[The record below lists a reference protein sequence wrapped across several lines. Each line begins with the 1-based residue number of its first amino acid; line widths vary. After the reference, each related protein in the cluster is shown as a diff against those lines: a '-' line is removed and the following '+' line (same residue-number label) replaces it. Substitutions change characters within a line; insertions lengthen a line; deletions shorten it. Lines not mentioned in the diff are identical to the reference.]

1 MRGKVVAISQDG
13 RYGQIAAEDGQ
24 RVSYWT
30 SEVRNG
36 PADIGQMVDYQMWEG
51 QPVEIFISNSPR
63 PPSGPPPRASQQP
76 RTNQAAYARPQFHG
90 GQLAQH
96 GHAASQA
103 LPTGY
108 WIQLFTSPSGRISR
122 RQFWL
127 HGVLPLFGA
136 SIVLGWIPIIGQILM
151 LGFLWGGICIAF
163 KRFHDV
169 GYPGWYSLIYL
180 VPMVAAGVLVGL
192 GMFITSII
200 DLAWL
205 LAEILWG
212 IGFLIG
218 LAQFIFV
225 YVRIGQEGENR
236 FGPDPLAV
244 A

>member
-1 MRGKVVAISQDG
+1 MRGKIVAISQDG

-24 RVSYWT
+24 RVSYWV

-36 PADIGQMVDYQMWEG
+36 PADVGQTVEYRMWEG
-51 QPVEIFISNSPR
+51 QPVEIFVANSPR
-63 PPSGPPPRASQQP
+63 PPSAPPPRAVQQP
-76 RTNQAAYARPQFHG
+76 QMKHAIHATPQFRGAHP
-90 GQLAQH
+90 AQY
-96 GHAASQA
+96 GHATSQA
-103 LPTGY
+103 LPSGY

-127 HGVLPLFGA
+127 HGVLPLVGA
-136 SIVLGWIPIIGQILM
+136 SIVLGWIPIIGQILA

-180 VPMVAAGVLVGL
+180 LPMVAAGVLVGL
-192 GMFITSII
+192 GLFITSII

-225 YVRIGQEGENR
+225 YVRVGQEGENR
-236 FGPDPLAV
+236 FGPDPLA